1 MPSCQVRPRRSRMTA
16 VASVAS
22 LRGPTPMTV
31 APAAAPAFAP
41 AVLSSQTTVR
51 AGAKP
56 SLSADRRSVGQR
68 GHPDHWIVM
77 IHRTGVPVGDVE
89 VLA

>member
-1 MPSCQVRPRRSRMTA
+1 MGELVWEKRQFGHRARLALTPAQVRLMDDQA
-16 VASVAS
+16 HAA
-22 LRGPTPMTV
+22 RG
-31 APAAAPAFAP
+31 AFP
-41 AVLSSQTTVR
+41 LE
-51 AGAKP
+51 
-56 SLSADRRSVGQR
+56 R